1 MNILQY
7 LPYVFLFA
15 VATAVIYAWG
25 LWRSQNQS
33 RDLSAMLLAKGVTRI
48 RKQLKKRGPMTRKEL
63 EVVVKDLTACQPFS
77 SKRIGVTDPKQFLDS
92 LLPYMCTQKLIEK
105 QTEGNKILYAYRK

>member
-7 LPYVFLFA
+7 IPYVLLFA
-15 VATAVIYAWG
+15 VATAILYAWG

-33 RDLSAMLLAKGVTRI
+33 KDLSSMLCAKGVTHI
-48 RKQLKKRGPMTRKEL
+48 RKQLKKHGPMTCKEL
-63 EVVVKDLTACQPFS
+63 EAVIKDLTASQPFS

-105 QTEGNKILYAYRK
+105 HTEGNKIVYVYRK

>member
-1 MNILQY
+1 MSILQY
-7 LPYVFLFA
+7 IPYVFLFA

-33 RDLSAMLLAKGVTRI
+33 RDLTSMLLAKGVTRV
-48 RKQLKKRGPMTRKEL
+48 RKQLKQHGSMTRKEL
-63 EVVVKDLTACQPFS
+63 ETVVKDLSACQPFS

-105 QTEGNKILYAYRK
+105 QTEGNKVLYAYRK

>member
-1 MNILQY
+1 MNIFQY
-7 LPYVFLFA
+7 IPYVLLFA
-15 VATAVIYAWG
+15 VATAMIYAWG

-33 RDLSAMLLAKGVTRI
+33 KDLSAMLCAKGVARI
-48 RKQLKKRGPMTRKEL
+48 RKQLKKHGPMTRKEL
-63 EVVVKDLTACQPFS
+63 ESAVKDLTACQPFS

-105 QTEGNKILYAYRK
+105 QTQGKQILYVYRK